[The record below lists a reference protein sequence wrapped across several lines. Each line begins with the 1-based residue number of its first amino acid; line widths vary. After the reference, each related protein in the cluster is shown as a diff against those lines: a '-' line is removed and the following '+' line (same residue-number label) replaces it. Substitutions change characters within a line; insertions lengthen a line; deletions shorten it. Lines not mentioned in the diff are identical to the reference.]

1 MPVVNK
7 IQFRRDTAAEWT
19 DVDPILSDGELG
31 YELDTKRFKIGDGTS
46 EWTAL
51 EYFSASTGFETNFLL
66 MGA

>member
-7 IQFRRDTAAEWT
+7 IQFRRDTAANWAS
-19 DVDPILSDGELG
+19 VDPVLSAGELG
-31 YELDTKRFKIGDGTS
+31 YESDTKRFKIGDGTN

-51 EYFSASTGFETNFLL
+51 EYFSAPGGFEANFLL